1 MYPGSGTGRDPA
13 EERSDHYSFQL
24 HGYRACLVSEDLFIG
39 PGPLAPNPEPNPNY
53 HLPADRAINADYA
66 TDIARA
72 ATAAAWISA
81 TR

>member
-1 MYPGSGTGRDPA
+1 M
-13 EERSDHYSFQL
+13 
-24 HGYRACLVSEDLFIG
+24 SEDFFIG

-53 HLPADRAINADYA
+53 HLPADRTINADYA